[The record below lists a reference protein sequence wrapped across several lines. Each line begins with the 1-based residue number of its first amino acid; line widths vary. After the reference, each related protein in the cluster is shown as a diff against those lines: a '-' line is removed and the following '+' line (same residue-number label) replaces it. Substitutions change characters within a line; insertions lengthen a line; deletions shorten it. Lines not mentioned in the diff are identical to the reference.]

1 MAGCDISS
9 GRVRPCKDG
18 LGGNSTLYLYNE
30 LVDPF
35 TVVDGEATAMSVALA
50 EAWEFE
56 LEGDLN
62 TFEQSMEAP
71 RDTFSR
77 VNTQTATFVFKVP
90 DAATNA
96 QFNFMVAGFVQGV
109 LKDRNGNYWAIG
121 SDDGFD
127 FTVVH
132 STGGAKADGN
142 LYTITGVAT
151 TGELA
156 PILDSATETAFLAVV
171 V

>member
-1 MAGCDISS
+1 MACDISA
-9 GRVRPCKDG
+9 GRLRPCKDS

-35 TVVDGEATAMSVALA
+35 TVVAGEATAMNSSLTANYK
-50 EAWEFE
+50 FE

-62 TFEQSMEAP
+62 TFEQSMEAS

-96 QFNFMVAGFVQGV
+96 QFNLMVAGFVQGV
-109 LKDRNGNYWAIG
+109 LEDRNGNFWSIG
-121 SDDGFD
+121 ADDGID
-127 FTVVH
+127 FTVVQ

-151 TGELA
+151 TKELA
-156 PILDSATETAFLAVV
+156 PILDSATATAFKAVTV
-171 V
+171 

>member
-1 MAGCDISS
+1 
-9 GRVRPCKDG
+9 
-18 LGGNSTLYLYNE
+18 
-30 LVDPF
+30 
-35 TVVDGEATAMSVALA
+35 
-50 EAWEFE
+50 
-56 LEGDLN
+56 
-62 TFEQSMEAP
+62 MEAS

-96 QFNFMVAGFVQGV
+96 QFNLMVAGFVQGV
-109 LKDRNGNYWAIG
+109 LEDRNGNFWAIG

-132 STGGAKADGN
+132 STGGAKSDGN

-151 TGELA
+151 TNELA
-156 PILDSATETAFLAVV
+156 PILDSSTVTAFKAVTV
-171 V
+171 

>member
-1 MAGCDISS
+1 MACDITA
-9 GRVRPCKDG
+9 GRLRPCKDS
-18 LGGNSTLYLYNE
+18 LGGISVLYLYNE
-30 LVDPF
+30 LEDPF
-35 TVVDGEATAMSVALA
+35 TVVASEATAMNASLTAA
-50 EAWEFE
+50 YKFE

-62 TFEQSMEAP
+62 TFEQSMEAS

-96 QFNFMVAGFVQGV
+96 QFNLMVAGFVQGV
-109 LKDRNGNYWAIG
+109 LKDRAGNFWSIG
-121 SDDGFD
+121 QDDGFD

-132 STGGAKADGN
+132 TTGGAKGDGN

-151 TGELA
+151 TSELT
-156 PILDSATETAFLAVV
+156 PKLDSATETAFLAVV